1 MKAPG
6 PGTIGSI
13 VLHAGLGAL
22 LFVSWPDKPLPP
34 APTEGIRV
42 SVISD
47 VQVEAAAADN
57 PSEELITEDGA
68 SAPPPEVEAPPE
80 PQPQPT
86 PPTTPRPREKAPA
99 PTPTPRPPVTRP
111 ATPPKTQ
118 PTPPRQPAP
127 QPRREEPSLDFD
139 RLSKRPNEGDRNR
152 RPSTGDAGR
161 GRAPQALGRADISAL
176 GRQIRPVFN
185 CDLPGADSVN
195 VQVSVRLSESGRI
208 VGTPRLVSPRSDP
221 AYRAISEAVLRG
233 IRAAAPFD
241 LPVGYQEQDITFGFN
256 SATQCR

>member
-68 SAPPPEVEAPPE
+68 TVPPPETEVPPTPE
-80 PQPQPT
+80 PEPT
-86 PPTTPRPREKAPA
+86 PPPPTPA
-99 PTPTPRPPVTRP
+99 PRKTPTPAPRPPVTRP
-111 ATPPKTQ
+111 
-118 PTPPRQPAP
+118 PTP
-127 QPRREEPSLDFD
+127 QPRPPAPAPKREEPSLDLD
-139 RLSKRPNEGDRNR
+139 RLSKRPNEGRTDR
-152 RPSTGDAGR
+152 RPNTGDAGR
-161 GRAPQALGRADISAL
+161 GQAPRALGRADISAL
-176 GRQIRPVFN
+176 GRQVRPVFN
-185 CDLPGADSVN
+185 CDLPGADSVT
-195 VQVSVRLSESGRI
+195 VQVSVRLAPTGAI
-208 VGTPRLVSPRSDP
+208 VGTPRLIGPRSDP

-241 LPVGYQEQDITFGFN
+241 MPAGYEEQDITFGFN
-256 SATQCR
+256 STSQC

>member
-68 SAPPPEVEAPPE
+68 TVPPPETEAEPTPE
-80 PQPQPT
+80 PT
-86 PPTTPRPREKAPA
+86 PPPPTPTPQKKA
-99 PTPTPRPPVTRP
+99 PTPQPRPPVTRP
-111 ATPPKTQ
+111 
-118 PTPPRQPAP
+118 PTP
-127 QPRREEPSLDFD
+127 QPRPPAPAPKREEPSLDLD
-139 RLSKRPNEGDRNR
+139 RLSKRPNDGRTDR
-152 RPSTGDAGR
+152 RPNTGDAGR
-161 GRAPQALGRADISAL
+161 GQAARALGRADLSMLAGQISVSCTPAFQNVETQVQISIRL
-176 GRQIRPVFN
+176 TEDGRMARP
-185 CDLPGADSVN
+185 P
-195 VQVSVRLSESGRI
+195 RRI
-208 VGTPRLVSPRSDP
+208 NPRSD
-221 AYRAISEAVLRG
+221 AGYRALADAVERA
-233 IRAAAPFD
+233 IRSAVPFR
-241 LPVGYQEQDITFGFN
+241 LPQGYEEQDVTLVFN
-256 SATQCR
+256 SQTVRGC